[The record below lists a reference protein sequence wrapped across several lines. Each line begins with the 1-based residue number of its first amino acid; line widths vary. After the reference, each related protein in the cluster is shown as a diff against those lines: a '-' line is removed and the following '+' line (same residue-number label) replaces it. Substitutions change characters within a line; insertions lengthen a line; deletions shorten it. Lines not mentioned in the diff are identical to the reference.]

1 MFNSKSNSFN
11 GETPKGGTT
20 LIGAGTVINGDIE
33 SEGDIRIDGVLN
45 GNLIA
50 RAKVFIGQ
58 EGSVEGDIHGMQ
70 ADVMGK
76 VTGKIRIK
84 ELLQLLGKC
93 DVQGDIYAGKLQIEP
108 TANFNGSCHTGANV
122 VELNNKHV
130 VELNNVSNKELGNVV
145 NQ

>member
-1 MFNSKSNSFN
+1 MFNSKSNSSS
-11 GETPKGGTT
+11 GDISKGGTT
-20 LIGAGTVINGDIE
+20 IIGAGTIINGDIE

-45 GNLIA
+45 GNLTA
-50 RAKVFIGQ
+50 RAKIFIGQ
-58 EGSVEGDIHGMQ
+58 DGGVEGDIHGVQ

-130 VELNNVSNKELGNVV
+130 VELNNLSNKELGNVV